1 MLEQYPVSD
10 LLIWMDERTLVPNA
24 DFQRRSVWQPAAK
37 SYLIDTILRNRPMPN
52 IYLRTK
58 TDLKT
63 RRNYREVVDGQQRLR
78 AISEFAHG
86 EIALGKNAGDFAG
99 MRYEDLDPEA
109 KEGFLSYRAGVVQL
123 FNATD
128 AEVLDVFHRINA
140 YGLTLNQ
147 QELRHG
153 KYQGEFRNAVCDTSK
168 RWSVLWD
175 KYRAVSVRER
185 VRMGDDELMAQM
197 LAVMLEG
204 VQDGGQRTIGKW
216 YEKYDEQLP
225 KGVVHNL
232 DTVIERMLV
241 DQLMPVDAP
250 LSRGPHLLM
259 LFAAVAH
266 ALFGIPCGDIK
277 PQEMPARD
285 GAALSDIMIAQ
296 VNLGFLSDIIQM
308 DEREIP
314 GRFFDFKYATSG
326 TTQRIRSRKP
336 RFLTLYQAFLP
347 EPL

>member
-10 LLIWMDERTLVPNA
+10 LLIWMDERTLVSNA

-37 SYLIDTILRNRPMPN
+37 SYLIDTILRNRPKPN

-78 AISEFAHG
+78 AISEFARG

-140 YGLTLNQ
+140 YGLSLNR

-153 KYQGEFRNAVCDTSK
+153 KYQGEFRNAVCDASK
-168 RWSVLWD
+168 RWAVLWD
-175 KYRAVSVRER
+175 KYQVIGIRDR

-197 LAVMLEG
+197 LALLLEG
-204 VQDGGQRTIGKW
+204 VQDGGQRTIDRW
-216 YEKYDEQLP
+216 YGKYDGQLP
-225 KGVVHNL
+225 KGTLQKL
-232 DTVIERMLV
+232 DAVIEKMLI
-241 DQLMPVDAP
+241 DRLMPAGAP

-259 LFAAVAH
+259 LFVAVAH
-266 ALFGIPCGDIK
+266 ALFGIPCGDLK

-285 GAALSDIMIAQ
+285 GAVLSDIMIAQ
-296 VNLGFLSDIIQM
+296 GNLIFLSDIIQM

-314 GRFFDFKYATSG
+314 ERFFDFKRATSG

-336 RFLTLYQAFLP
+336 RFLTLYQALLP